1 MGMPVSAEP
10 KTWLVE
16 AAITVPGY
24 WHPSEDERK
33 EFFLAMTSVDSPGVE
48 AEVGWTT
55 DEVAFIRLGA
65 VAESKEQ
72 AADAVLEQVRRG
84 ATEQALLAPAE
95 VIRVAILSVRP
106 LDELEPT
113 A

>member
-1 MGMPVSAEP
+1 MTEEP
-10 KTWLVE
+10 KIWLVE

-33 EFFLAMTSVDSPGVE
+33 EFFLAMNGVDSPGVE
-48 AEVGWTT
+48 PEVGWTT
-55 DEVAFIRLGA
+55 DETAFIRLGA
-65 VAESKEQ
+65 VAEKKEE
-72 AADAVLEQVRRG
+72 AADTVLELVRRA

-106 LDELEPT
+106 LDELEPS